1 MVAWAVFHSVTYVCR
16 NACRSSC
23 KVPVITVKLKNWNML
38 RNFSKPLQY
47 KILLKSIMWYSSCYM
62 LNGRHDEASRYL
74 SAPYIL
80 PRGIL
85 MAGKHTIKESQ
96 NLNSVV
102 PFTKLKSWQI
112 YIHFLNCYVSFRY
125 FSLLNC
131 L

>member
-1 MVAWAVFHSVTYVCR
+1 
-16 NACRSSC
+16 
-23 KVPVITVKLKNWNML
+23 
-38 RNFSKPLQY
+38 
-47 KILLKSIMWYSSCYM
+47 M
-62 LNGRHDEASRYL
+62 LNGRHDEASRHL

-112 YIHFLNCYVSFRY
+112 YIHFLNCCFFQIFLTIELSLNTVNKCSDPVLKIYNNYSFIHTSSVIVSNGV
-125 FSLLNC
+125 L
-131 L
+131 